1 MLAEGISLEKVW
13 WQVKKDHSLRETFG
27 GSYDGRLGICLLQTC
42 SFKARLKPEY
52 FIWMRTVN
60 SKLLMWQWVDES
72 ISCKFG
78 DSSVVE
84 VALAS

>member
-1 MLAEGISLEKVW
+1 MMVGLE
-13 WQVKKDHSLRETFG
+13 
-27 GSYDGRLGICLLQTC
+27 ICLLQTC
-42 SFKARLKPEY
+42 SFKACLEPGY
-52 FIWMRTVN
+52 FIWMGTVN

-84 VALAS
+84 VGLGFWQLG